1 MRPSCGHVC
10 FKAKVAHAAISI
22 CANRLCRETVFPLK
36 RRALLCARF
45 TGVWLQLDIGV
56 CRWRPESRVCKRSK
70 ASPEGWRS
78 CPTRIPFTTF
88 PAIDPL
94 YVAEEKIEKEQ
105 MKKDEKNQ
113 KIKQKLRKKEMLRK
127 KTGLFRL
134 TAYSLKKVKY
144 PLLFKQKKS
153 STHAHLLQ
161 CLCVTVI
168 FLGVFGFLK
177 KKNPTG
183 KLEKRKKKK
192 KSFLE
197 DIFELSLR

>member
-45 TGVWLQLDIGV
+45 TGVWLQLERSIGV

-144 PLLFKQKKS
+144 PVLFKQKKS

-161 CLCVTVI
+161 CLCVTVRI
-168 FLGVFGFLK
+168 FLGFLNK
-177 KKNPTG
+177 THRKI
-183 KLEKRKKKK
+183 RKKKK
-192 KSFLE
+192 EKKKFSRRHF
-197 DIFELSLR
+197 RAN